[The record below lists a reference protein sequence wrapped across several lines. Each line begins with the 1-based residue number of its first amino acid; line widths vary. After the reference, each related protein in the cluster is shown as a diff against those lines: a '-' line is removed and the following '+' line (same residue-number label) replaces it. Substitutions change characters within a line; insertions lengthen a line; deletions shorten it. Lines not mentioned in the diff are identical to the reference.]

1 MHDIRIDRWA
11 HTLVH
16 YCLYVKAGETVVIR
30 ATPLAE
36 PLVEAVYREILN
48 VGAYPLPLIE
58 LENLDEILLRQGNN
72 DQLIKLSPVMAAL
85 TEQIDAQLSIGSKSN
100 TKALSGVGLTK
111 KSLSD
116 PVRSVDHFAFDS
128 SAER

>member
-1 MHDIRIDRWA
+1 MHDIRIAQWA

-72 DQLIKLSPVMAAL
+72 NQLIKPSPVMAAL
-85 TEQIDAQLSIGSKSN
+85 APGQGSIPSPGTTRV
-100 TKALSGVGLTK
+100 TK
-111 KSLSD
+111 D
-116 PVRSVDHFAFDS
+116 
-128 SAER
+128 